1 MLLDDYIIASG
12 AAVTVA
18 AAVILGTFL
27 VRFRALIQEADKSTR
42 LAKDVWESMNSRFAV
57 VDSRLVDL
65 MAKTEVLT
73 TRATKPPSQ
82 AQVPSIQPV
91 VQPQVA
97 AKAQAVKAPVRE
109 AAVPESSE
117 IDARILGFLANGARS
132 SAQIKEEIGRSRE
145 HTARLMKALYER
157 GFVVRNDRHK
167 PYVYEITDAGRSYVA
182 S

>member
-1 MLLDDYIIASG
+1 MLLDDLVITLG

-18 AAVILGTFL
+18 AAVILGSFL
-27 VRFRALIQEADKSTR
+27 VRFRALIQEADRSTR
-42 LAKDVWESMNSRFAV
+42 LAKDVWESVNSRFTV

-73 TRATKPPSQ
+73 TRATKPSAQSSASQ
-82 AQVPSIQPV
+82 PTRVE
-91 VQPQVA
+91 PQAVTR
-97 AKAQAVKAPVRE
+97 AQAPKPAVKE
-109 AAVPESSE
+109 AVAPESSE
-117 IDARILGFLANGARS
+117 IDSRILGFLMNGAKS
-132 SAQIKEEIGRSRE
+132 SAQIKDEVGRSRE

-167 PYVYEITDAGRSYVA
+167 PYVYEITEAGRSYVA